1 MNEGPRG
8 EIDELGTP
16 YIRGRV
22 ELVINL
28 TSPDDEESRGTPREA
43 GGPRTKGKARVA
55 AVRSLPMQF
64 TSDIYC
70 RRLTCDRCEVIS

>member
-1 MNEGPRG
+1 MNKGPRG

-28 TSPDDEESRGTPREA
+28 AFAEDQESRGTPREA
-43 GGPRTKGKARVA
+43 GGPRTKGKARIA
-55 AVRSLPMQF
+55 AVRSLPMVA
-64 TSDIYC
+64 TSDMYC
-70 RRLTCDRCEVIS
+70 GCLTSERRELIS